1 MSSDT
6 GPSSTLRNLSVYA
19 QVSLAMVAG
28 VYLVWAFLGGLDA
41 QIVMVADPA
50 LQARVQAAADSTQG
64 NDQWVVEVLKL
75 VAPRMHWGTLALVA
89 SLVTFPLLGWLLGR
103 YAEDPSWAGILPL
116 VDLVSGLNPIRLGGN
131 DLIAPLPLDQQVGLL
146 LLQILGIHLTAHLA
160 HARRLARASASATP
174 PA

>member
-1 MSSDT
+1 MSADN
-6 GPSSTLRNLSVYA
+6 GPTPTLRNLSVYA

-50 LQARVQAAADSTQG
+50 LQARVQAAADASQG
-64 NDQWVVEVLKL
+64 NEQWVVEVLKL
-75 VAPRMHWGTLALVA
+75 VAPRMHWGGLALVT
-89 SLVTFPLLGWLLGR
+89 SLVTFPFLGWLLGR

-131 DLIAPLPLDQQVGLL
+131 DLIAPLPLDQQIGLL
-146 LLQILGIHLTAHLA
+146 LLQILGIHLTARWVHV
-160 HARRLARASASATP
+160 RRLARATP